1 MSKTIVPNIDDPA
14 QKILLQS
21 MTSTYGRKSK
31 KFMAIRAIINT
42 RSGRSKDIWW
52 AKQYQKV
59 TTFPLIQR
67 WERRKTRPNC
77 KAGKALSRGG
87 CTPPSL
93 SDCLPQWALIRNKV
107 LYCLALCT
115 NFSDLPKAIS
125 TFYFCFFYLR
135 NFAISWVI

>member
-67 WERRKTRPNC
+67 WDRRKTRPNC
-77 KAGKALSRGG
+77 KAGSLKQRWLH
-87 CTPPSL
+87 PSL
-93 SDCLPQWALIRNKV
+93 LVRLSPSMSTYQKQGALLFGTLHELFRFTQSYIYFLLLFLLP
-107 LYCLALCT
+107 
-115 NFSDLPKAIS
+115 
-125 TFYFCFFYLR
+125 
-135 NFAISWVI
+135 